1 MSNVTGIQYMVPTGM
16 FNQYTISIVSGSV
29 INFICNM
36 IMIPRHGA
44 TGALVGSIVAEAT
57 VTCVQLVLVYRKS
70 HLNFRQKSY
79 ALYISGSL
87 LMYVIVNRLNYVL
100 EVSATMTLLQVLVGM
115 VVYLAWLL
123 IFREPV
129 LMAVL
134 GKVRDRRH
142 A

>member
-1 MSNVTGIQYMVPTGM
+1 
-16 FNQYTISIVSGSV
+16 
-29 INFICNM
+29 
-36 IMIPRHGA
+36 
-44 TGALVGSIVAEAT
+44 
-57 VTCVQLVLVYRKS
+57 
-70 HLNFRQKSY
+70 
-79 ALYISGSL
+79 
-87 LMYVIVNRLNYVL
+87 MYVIVNRLNYVL